1 VLKIKTA
8 KVMLTARQQEI
19 IEASLELISTIGI
32 QGFTI
37 KNLSKKIGVTE
48 PAIYRHYEN
57 KISILLAILDY
68 FKARS
73 ELLFIK
79 QVNDSDSSLDR
90 IEKIF
95 QGHFNAFEKTPSLVN
110 VIFSEE
116 IFRNE
121 PILQEKITDIMDR
134 NSGVIKAIVA
144 EGQARGEIKSEVESK
159 YLTLIIL
166 GSLRMM
172 VKRWQ
177 MGDKSFNH
185 SEEVSRLFNT
195 IKNLIEVK

>member
-1 VLKIKTA
+1 
-8 KVMLTARQQEI
+8 MLTPRQKEI
-19 IEASLELISTIGI
+19 IDVSLELIATIGI

-37 KNLSKKIGVTE
+37 KNLSKKIGITE

-57 KISILLAILDY
+57 KISILLAILDF
-68 FKARS
+68 FKTQS
-73 ELLFIK
+73 ESMFM
-79 QVNDSDSSLDR
+79 QQANESDTSLQR
-90 IEKIF
+90 IERIF

-134 NSGVIKAIVA
+134 NSGVIKSIVA
-144 EGQARGEIKSEVESK
+144 EGQAKGEIRPDVESK

-166 GSLRMM
+166 GALRMM

-185 SEEVSRLFNT
+185 SQEVSKLFDT
-195 IKNLIEVK
+195 IKSLIEIR